1 MKFTSKAAVLAF
13 ISLTLMSLSQAQT
26 KKTVAPAPAPKAAPA
41 AAPRQSSAPA
51 RQSSAPARQSSAPAR
66 SAPSRQSSSTPRQS
80 SGSSASRQTT
90 SRQTSRQTTSRQSK
104 SRTQSSSSQTDSGSA
119 PQTASQRRQA
129 QAEQRKAQASQRK
142 QQATQAKQQRQQQQQ
157 QRKEQARQAKEQ
169 QKQQRQKEKDQARQA
184 KEQQKQ
190 ERQKQKELARQ
201 QKGQK
206 PVQNAASSAPKS
218 APQAQAAAK
227 AQVYSAPP
235 SSAIAGKTST
245 GATTLNRGGSQ
256 AVVQQVNASRSNM
269 KGINQKPLPAGDV
282 TVHPNGRLSINAA
295 GGRQYGVRANGTV
308 SSYHDSTKSVTFN
321 GNGRVS
327 SLHTANMDIQRG
339 PTGQRTI
346 VSHLANN
353 TTVVSTGRHSGYVER
368 NVVIG
373 NRTYVKRTIVVNQR
387 VTTRMYV
394 GYPYG
399 GIVLNRYVAPVYF
412 APGFYGWTYDAWGN
426 PVPYGWGWMGDPWY
440 MGPNPYFAAYPGY
453 PGAAFWLTD
462 YMIGQTLSAAYQ
474 AQADAAL
481 DSNDAEYSADAS
493 AQGAD
498 DAAQSD
504 MLQAEANTPVTPE
517 IKNQIAVEV
526 KQEIADDK
534 AASAAPEQE
543 TSNDE
548 VASVLSR
555 ANYIFVVAS
564 NLDVIT
570 SEEQS
575 CGLRPGDT
583 LQLTSPAGSG
593 ATAVELRVASSK
605 RQDCPAGVMVSV
617 SVQDLQEMLNSF
629 HAQVESGLET
639 LQAKQGQGGLPS
651 APPDALA
658 APRKTVADAAPVAA
672 SDVTATLEAQR
683 QQANQT
689 EAQAAAS
696 AFGQ

>member
-1 MKFTSKAAVLAF
+1 M
-13 ISLTLMSLSQAQT
+13 
-26 KKTVAPAPAPKAAPA
+26 
-41 AAPRQSSAPA
+41 
-51 RQSSAPARQSSAPAR
+51 
-66 SAPSRQSSSTPRQS
+66 
-80 SGSSASRQTT
+80 
-90 SRQTSRQTTSRQSK
+90 
-104 SRTQSSSSQTDSGSA
+104 
-119 PQTASQRRQA
+119 
-129 QAEQRKAQASQRK
+129 
-142 QQATQAKQQRQQQQQ
+142 KQQRLQQQK
-157 QRKEQARQAKEQ
+157 QRKEQARQAKERQ
-169 QKQQRQKEKDQARQA
+169 MQERQKQKDQARQA

-206 PVQNAASSAPKS
+206 PVQNAASSAPNS
-218 APQAQAAAK
+218 ASNAHAPAK
-227 AQVYSAPP
+227 APVYSAPP

-256 AVVQQVNASRSNM
+256 AVIQQVNSSRSNM

-282 TVHPNGRLSINAA
+282 TVHQNGRLTIDAA
-295 GGRQYGVRANGTV
+295 GGREYGVRANGTV
-308 SSYHDSTKSVTFN
+308 SSYRDSTKSVTFT

-327 SLHTANMDIQRG
+327 SLHSANMDIQRG
-339 PTGQRTI
+339 PAGQRTI
-346 VSHLANN
+346 VSRLPNN
-353 TTVVSTGRHSGYVER
+353 TTVVSTGSHSGYVER

-373 NRTYVKRTIVVNQR
+373 NRTYVQRTIVVNQR

-440 MGPNPYFAAYPGY
+440 TGPNPYFAAYPVY
-453 PGAAFWLTD
+453 PGAAYWLTD
-462 YMIGQTLSAAYQ
+462 YMIGQTLSATYQ
-474 AQADAAL
+474 TQADAAL
-481 DSNDAEYSADAS
+481 DNNDAEYSADAS
-493 AQGAD
+493 VPGVD

-504 MLQAEANTPVTPE
+504 MLQAEANTPLTPE

-548 VASVLSR
+548 MASVLSHP
-555 ANYIFVVAS
+555 NYIFVVAS
-564 NLDVIT
+564 NLDVTT
-570 SEEQS
+570 SDEQN

-583 LQLTSPAGSG
+583 LQLTSPAGSN

-639 LQAKQGQGGLPS
+639 LQAKQGQDGLPA
-651 APPDALA
+651 APADALA
-658 APRKTVADAAPVAA
+658 APRKTVADTAPVAA
-672 SDVTATLEAQR
+672 NDVTATLDAQR

>member
-1 MKFTSKAAVLAF
+1 MKFSGKIAVLALLT
-13 ISLTLMSLSQAQT
+13 SLALIPAASAQT
-26 KKTVAPAPAPKAAPA
+26 KKTYTAPAPAPRPAPAPKAAPA
-41 AAPRQSSAPA
+41 PAPRQSAPA

-66 SAPSRQSSSTPRQS
+66 SSSSTSRQSSGSKRQT
-80 SGSSASRQTT
+80 SSASRQT
-90 SRQTSRQTTSRQSK
+90 K
-104 SRTQSSSSQTDSGSA
+104 SRTQSSTTSQSANGSA

-129 QAEQRKAQASQRK
+129 RQ

-157 QRKEQARQAKEQ
+157 QRRDQARQAKQ
-169 QKQQRQKEKDQARQA
+169 QQQQQRQKQKDQARQA

-218 APQAQAAAK
+218 APNATPNAGTKTAAGSTSQAHAAA
-227 AQVYSAPP
+227 AYSAPP

-256 AVVQQVNASRSNM
+256 AVVQQVNASRANM
-269 KGINQKPLPAGDV
+269 KGINQKPLPSGDV
-282 TVHPNGRLSINAA
+282 TVHQNGRLTIAAA

-308 SSYHDSTKSVTFN
+308 SSYRDSSKSVTFD

-327 SLHTANMDIQRG
+327 SLHTANMDIQHG
-339 PTGQRTI
+339 TAGQRTI
-346 VSHLANN
+346 VSHLPNN
-353 TTVVSTGRHSGYVER
+353 TTVVSTGAHSGYVER

-373 NRTYVKRTIVVNQR
+373 NHTYIQRTILVNQQI
-387 VTTRMYV
+387 TTRMYV

-399 GIVLNRYVAPVYF
+399 GIVLNRFVAPFYF

-440 MGPNPYFAAYPGY
+440 MGPNPYFAAYPVY

-474 AQADAAL
+474 MQAEAAL
-481 DSNDAEYSADAS
+481 DTHEAEASADAS
-493 AQGAD
+493 AASAG

-504 MLQAEANTPVTPE
+504 MLEAEANTPVTPE
-517 IKNQIAVEV
+517 IKNQIAAEV

-534 AASAAPEQE
+534 AASAASAQE
-543 TSNDE
+543 ASDNE

-555 ANYIFVVAS
+555 PNYIFVVAN
-564 NLDVIT
+564 NLDVT
-570 SEEQS
+570 TADEQS

-583 LQLTSPAGSG
+583 LQLTTPAGSG
-593 ATAVELRVASSK
+593 ATVVETRVASSK
-605 RQDCPAGVMVSV
+605 RRDCPAGVMVSV

-629 HAQVESGLET
+629 HAQVESGLAT
-639 LQAKQGQGGLPS
+639 LQAKQGQGGLPA
-651 APPDALA
+651 APADALA
-658 APRKTVADAAPVAA
+658 TPRKAVEDAAPVAA
-672 SDVTATLEAQR
+672 SDVTATLDAQR
-683 QQANQT
+683 RQANQT

-696 AFGQ
+696 AFAQ

>member
-1 MKFTSKAAVLAF
+1 L
-13 ISLTLMSLSQAQT
+13 
-26 KKTVAPAPAPKAAPA
+26 
-41 AAPRQSSAPA
+41 
-51 RQSSAPARQSSAPAR
+51 
-66 SAPSRQSSSTPRQS
+66 
-80 SGSSASRQTT
+80 
-90 SRQTSRQTTSRQSK
+90 
-104 SRTQSSSSQTDSGSA
+104 
-119 PQTASQRRQA
+119 
-129 QAEQRKAQASQRK
+129 
-142 QQATQAKQQRQQQQQ
+142 KQQRQQQQQ
-157 QRKEQARQAKEQ
+157 QQKEQARQAKEQ

-190 ERQKQKELARQ
+190 DRQQQKELARQ

-206 PVQNAASSAPKS
+206 PAQNAAASAPNS
-218 APQAQAAAK
+218 APQAHGAAK
-227 AQVYSAPP
+227 APVYSAPP

-245 GATTLNRGGSQ
+245 GGTTLNRGGSQ
-256 AVVQQVNASRSNM
+256 AVVQQVNSSRTNM
-269 KGINQKPLPAGDV
+269 KGINQKPLPSGDV
-282 TVHPNGRLSINAA
+282 TVHPNGRLTINAA

-308 SSYHDSTKSVTFN
+308 SSYRDSTKSVTFN

-327 SLHTANMDIQRG
+327 SLHTANMDIQRS
-339 PTGQRTI
+339 PSGQRTI
-346 VSHLANN
+346 VSHLPNN
-353 TTVVSTGRHSGYVER
+353 TTVVSTGPHSGYVEH

-373 NRTYVKRTIVVNQR
+373 NQTYVQRTIVVNQR

-426 PVPYGWGWMGDPWY
+426 PVPYGWGWMGAPWY
-440 MGPNPYFAAYPGY
+440 AGPNPYFAAYPGY

-474 AQADAAL
+474 MQADAAL
-481 DSNDAEYSADAS
+481 DSNDAYYSADAS
-493 AQGAD
+493 APGAD

-517 IKNQIAVEV
+517 LKNQIADEV
-526 KQEIADDK
+526 KQEIAGDK
-534 AASAAPEQE
+534 AASAAPAQE
-543 TSNDE
+543 TSNDD

-555 ANYIFVVAS
+555 PNYIFVVAS
-564 NLDVIT
+564 NLDVT
-570 SEEQS
+570 TAEEQS

-593 ATAVELRVASSK
+593 VTAVELRVASSK

-639 LQAKQGQGGLPS
+639 LQAKQGQDGLPA

-658 APRKTVADAAPVAA
+658 PPRKTVADAAPVAA
-672 SDVTATLEAQR
+672 SEVTATLDAQR

-689 EAQAAAS
+689 EAQAAAG
-696 AFGQ
+696 AFAQ